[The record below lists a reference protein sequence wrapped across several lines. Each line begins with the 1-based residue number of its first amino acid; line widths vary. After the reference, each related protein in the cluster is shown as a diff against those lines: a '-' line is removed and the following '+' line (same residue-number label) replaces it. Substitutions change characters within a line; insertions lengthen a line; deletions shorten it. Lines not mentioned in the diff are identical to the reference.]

1 MKNAKQ
7 PNADGVARP
16 MLQTA
21 TRMMMMTFVNKVEFQ
36 GQQHHFYF
44 PVLGSWL
51 AKEVSRADA
60 ASIELWQRIL
70 YLCTWFDLYRSP
82 QQYYIIDPF
91 LGV

>member
-60 ASIELWQRIL
+60 AVRITKAGQRSSGGCHRL
-70 YLCTWFDLYRSP
+70 QGD
-82 QQYYIIDPF
+82 
-91 LGV
+91 